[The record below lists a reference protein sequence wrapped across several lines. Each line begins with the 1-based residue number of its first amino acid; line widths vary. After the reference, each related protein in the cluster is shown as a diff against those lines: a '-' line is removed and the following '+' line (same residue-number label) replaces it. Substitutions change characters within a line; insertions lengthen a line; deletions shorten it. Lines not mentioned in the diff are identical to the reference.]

1 MNVHLFIQ
9 TLIFDH
15 KILEA
20 AHPTITFS
28 KGTIETLEQ
37 CVKCVQS

>member
-1 MNVHLFIQ
+1 MNVYSFIQ

-20 AHPTITFS
+20 AQPTITFS
-28 KGTIETLEQ
+28 NLTIETLEQ
-37 CVKCVQS
+37 GVTCVQS